1 MTADAAGSV
10 LTSALTSERLSLEPL
25 RVDHAAEMAV
35 LLDDAG
41 LHTFTGGKPATS
53 DELRDRYAR
62 QIVGRSSDGTHR
74 WHNWV
79 ARERAS
85 ALAVGFVQ
93 ATVEDENEKSV
104 AEVAWV
110 IGTAHQGRGYAREAA
125 AAMTDWLRSHG
136 VDVVVAHIHPHHE
149 ASMAVAR
156 ALGLHPTSFVVDG
169 EVRWEGWTAWPVSRE
184 APSASTAKG
193 GR

>member
-1 MTADAAGSV
+1 MTADTARPTA
-10 LTSALTSERLSLEPL
+10 TNALTTERLRLEPL
-25 RVDHAAEMAV
+25 RVDHAAEMAI

-53 DELRDRYAR
+53 DELRDRYTR
-62 QIVGRSSDGTHR
+62 QIVGRSSDGAQR

-85 ALAVGFVQ
+85 ARAVGFVQ
-93 ATVEDENEKSV
+93 ATVEDEDGKSV

-110 IGTAHQGRGYAREAA
+110 IGTAYQGRGYAREAA
-125 AAMTDWLRSHG
+125 AAMTAWLRSHG
-136 VDVVVAHIHPHHE
+136 VDVLVAHVHPHHE

-156 ALGLHPTSFVVDG
+156 ALGLHPTRTVVDG
-169 EVRWEGWTAWPVSRE
+169 EVRWEG
-184 APSASTAKG
+184 
-193 GR
+193 